1 MSRMRT
7 ITKLNRALD
16 LVETLI
22 ADSNHKPS
30 VLKAAVARAEI
41 YAALLR
47 REDAA
52 KERKAQVKAVASTPP
67 EPDLNSIEGIRA
79 EIARLKAQQD
89 KNGGAHVV

>member
-16 LVETLI
+16 LVEALI

-47 REDAA
+47 REDAVREQKKTA
-52 KERKAQVKAVASTPP
+52 KVVAS
-67 EPDLNSIEGIRA
+67 EPTVADVLTKKYLGEG
-79 EIARLKAQQD
+79 K
-89 KNGGAHVV
+89 